1 MENKQFN
8 QEDVDQIKQLQEK
21 YSILGVQLVQIK
33 LARKNALDYLE
44 KLDAQEKEV
53 EDHIQNT
60 NQEEKQ
66 LAESFSQKYGAGSL
80 DLESGVFTPK
90 IA

>member
-53 EDHIQNT
+53 EDHIQKT

>member
-53 EDHIQNT
+53 EDHIQKT

-80 DLESGVFTPK
+80 DLDSGVFTPK
-90 IA
+90 TV